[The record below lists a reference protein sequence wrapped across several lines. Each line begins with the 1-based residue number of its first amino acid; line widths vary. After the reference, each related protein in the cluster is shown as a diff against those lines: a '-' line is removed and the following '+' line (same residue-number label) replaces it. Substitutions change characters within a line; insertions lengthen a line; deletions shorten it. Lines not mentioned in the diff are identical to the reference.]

1 MPFVVDASVAAAW
14 LLDEENVEAKAALSL
29 LEIDDAFVPG
39 LFWHEMRNIL
49 LVAERNR
56 RIASEDI
63 LGCLV
68 RLEILPLRTM
78 FDDDHQTIVRLAR
91 RHQLSGYDAAYL
103 ALALAQAVPLVTTD
117 AKLKQAAAVE
127 HLRPNSL

>member
-1 MPFVVDASVAAAW
+1 
-14 LLDEENVEAKAALSL
+14 
-29 LEIDDAFVPG
+29 
-39 LFWHEMRNIL
+39 
-49 LVAERNR
+49 
-56 RIASEDI
+56 
-63 LGCLV
+63 
-68 RLEILPLRTM
+68 M